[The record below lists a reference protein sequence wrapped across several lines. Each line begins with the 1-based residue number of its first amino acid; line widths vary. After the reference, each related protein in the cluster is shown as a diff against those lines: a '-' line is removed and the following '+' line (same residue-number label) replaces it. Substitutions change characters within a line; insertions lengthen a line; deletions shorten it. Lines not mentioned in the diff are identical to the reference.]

1 MKAIKLWEIT
11 EDEKGF
17 PSVKPLDGIEQTKTE
32 NMLEETI
39 VRCPDLLYDE
49 LKLVG
54 RQTETAGGPLDL
66 LGVDNDG
73 NLVVFELKRG
83 TLTRE
88 AVSQIVDYA
97 SYLSELE
104 PEELSKHISE
114 RSGNHGIEKIDD
126 FLAWYQEEFA
136 KSFSNSQKPRMVLV
150 GLGADDRT
158 RRMVSFLAD
167 SDLDVSLITFY
178 GFEKNGKTF
187 LSKQIE
193 VEAKLPKGT
202 PSITKM
208 DNLEKLQ
215 ERVKKL
221 GIEEYYYELAAFFR
235 DQLPVYEWPNPGGY
249 SYSLPE
255 LTSTGSESNRVY
267 VALYIYENQP
277 GRVKIQFYPRAVE
290 TSPDGFKNL
299 KENLSKKVV
308 FKPDGS
314 SEIWIESMH
323 DWENI
328 KSNFKEIC
336 PKIISGW
343 KAKKEKQSL
352 EEFKD
357 AEREIDSKE
366 EGKTSDED

>member
-1 MKAIKLWEIT
+1 MKEIKLWEIT

-17 PSVKPLDGIEQTKTE
+17 PSVKQIKGIEQTTTE

-39 VRCPDLLYDE
+39 VQCPDLLFEE

-73 NLVVFELKRG
+73 HLVVFELKRG

-88 AVSQIVDYA
+88 AVSQIIDYA
-97 SYLSELE
+97 SYLFELE

-126 FLAWYQEEFA
+126 FLAWYQKEFA
-136 KSFSNSQKPRMVLV
+136 KSFSNSQKPRMALV

-178 GFEKNGKTF
+178 GFEKNGKIL

-193 VEAKLPKGT
+193 VEANPPPGT
-202 PSITKM
+202 SITKK

-215 ERVKKL
+215 ERVNRL
-221 GIEEYYYELAAFFR
+221 GIEEYYYDLAAYFR
-235 DQLPVYEWPNPGGY
+235 DQLTAYEWPNPGGY

-255 LTSTGSESNRVY
+255 LTSSGSDSNRVY
-267 VALYIYENQP
+267 VALYIYESQP
-277 GRVKIQFYPRAVE
+277 GRVKIQFYPRAVKA
-290 TSPDGFKNL
+290 SSGAFDNL
-299 KENLSKKVV
+299 KENLSKKITI
-308 FKPDGS
+308 KPDGS
-314 SEIWIESMH
+314 AEIWIESMQNW
-323 DWENI
+323 DDV
-328 KSNFKEIC
+328 KPYFKTIC
-336 PKIISGW
+336 PKIVSGW
-343 KAKKEKQSL
+343 KAKREKQSR

-357 AEREIDSKE
+357 AEREIESKE
-366 EGKTSDED
+366 ERKIGDENL